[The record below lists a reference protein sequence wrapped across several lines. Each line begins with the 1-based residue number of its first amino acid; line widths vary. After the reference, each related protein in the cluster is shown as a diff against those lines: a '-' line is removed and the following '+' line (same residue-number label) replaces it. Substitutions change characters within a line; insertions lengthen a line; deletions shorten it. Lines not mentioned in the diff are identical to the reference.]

1 MGNFDSRQGIGTL
14 VNHFNEGEHPYH
26 AHVSPIFQTSTFG
39 FPDVATGAAIFKGED
54 SGYTYTR
61 IKNPNQVQLAGKIA
75 VLEGLDLIRAQPQRS
90 PEEVVVGQVF
100 ATGMAAITTSI
111 LARVKAGDTIIA
123 QEALYAATFTFLD
136 QIASRLGIK
145 VVWLHDLHPQAWER
159 AFEQHPEAVLAY
171 VETPANPTM
180 AIVDLSAV
188 VEIAHRHNAW
198 VFVDNT
204 FASPFAQRPLS
215 LGADVVLHSTTKYL
229 SGHGTIVGGA
239 AVSRHVDWVKGPLTS
254 LLKTLGGTA
263 APFDCWLTNLGLRTF
278 ELRMQRHCENAMQVA
293 GYLEDHPK
301 VARVYYPGLES
312 HPDHK
317 LAKKQMYAFGGMISF
332 ELKGGLAAGE
342 ALLNH
347 VKMMTLAVSLGNT
360 DTLIQHPASMTHANV
375 PREERLKVGI
385 TDGLVRL
392 SVGVENIEDILRDLD
407 QALAYA

>member
-1 MGNFDSRQGIGTL
+1 
-14 VNHFNEGEHPYH
+14 
-26 AHVSPIFQTSTFG
+26 
-39 FPDVATGAAIFKGED
+39 
-54 SGYTYTR
+54 
-61 IKNPNQVQLAGKIA
+61 
-75 VLEGLDLIRAQPQRS
+75 
-90 PEEVVVGQVF
+90 VF

-111 LARVKAGDTIIA
+111 LARVKAGNTIIA

-136 QIASRLGIK
+136 QIASRLGIN
-145 VVWLHDLHPQAWER
+145 VIWLHDLHPQAWER

-317 LAKKQMYAFGGMISF
+317 LAKKQMHAFGGMISF
-332 ELKGGLAAGE
+332 ELKGGLPAGE

-392 SVGVENIEDILRDLD
+392 SVGVENIEDILNDLD